1 MPKRIL
7 IADDNAGV
15 RSLIRNYLEM
25 QTEFDVC
32 GEAADGVDA
41 IEKIKEL
48 NPDLVLLDLAMPRMN
63 GAEAASIIKGSMPHL
78 PIILFSVH
86 GEKIG
91 KALASAVGVDAV
103 LSKPDGIANL
113 VESVRHLLGA
123 A

>member
-1 MPKRIL
+1 
-7 IADDNAGV
+7 V
-15 RSLIRNYLEM
+15 
-25 QTEFDVC
+25 
-32 GEAADGVDA
+32 
-41 IEKIKEL
+41 KEL

-63 GAEAASIIKGSMPHL
+63 GAEVASIIKRSTPHL

-113 VESVRHLLGA
+113 VESVRNLLGPA
-123 A
+123 

>member
-7 IADDNAGV
+7 IADDHAGV
-15 RSLIRNYLEM
+15 RSLIRQYLEM

-32 GEAADGVDA
+32 GEAVDGVDA

-63 GAEAASIIKGSMPHL
+63 GAEVAAIIKGSMPHL
-78 PIILFSVH
+78 PIILFSVY
-86 GEKIG
+86 GDQIG

-113 VESVRHLLGA
+113 VENVRNLLGPA
-123 A
+123 